1 MIKISAKFLKELK
14 DMLTDKKIDVNI
26 TNECIDYLIAKGFD
40 RKMGARPL
48 QRVIDKDIKR
58 PLSKLMLFG
67 DLKDGGSV
75 TIDANEE
82 IVLTVEKQNEM
93 QKV

>member
-1 MIKISAKFLKELK
+1 MQFSS
-14 DMLTDKKIDVNI
+14 
-26 TNECIDYLIAKGFD
+26 GW
-40 RKMGARPL
+40 GPL

-67 DLKDGGSV
+67 DLKDGGNV